1 MWMEIRRGKMRN
13 YLSDKKA
20 SEEKTEEKLS
30 AARHLIK
37 PSPSCHAHKVD
48 LWRAFQVPHLVRA
61 PVLTLP
67 HPFHAV
73 HSQEPCSCYQILSA
87 FLVPLVNAQSSP
99 GATVTNQDCAK
110 EDNSLWLLYFSSQ
123 HPMQMKYK
131 TLWEWRRSTELKTGP
146 IHYSSLGKKCCCL
159 EEPEK
164 ITEAVPPVS

>member
-1 MWMEIRRGKMRN
+1 MSEGGRIKHTHRIVIPDVRMWMEIRRGKMRN

-61 PVLTLP
+61 PVLALR

-73 HSQEPCSCYQILSA
+73 HSQEPRSCYQTLPVC
-87 FLVPLVNAQSSP
+87 LVPLVTAQSSP
-99 GATVTNQDCAK
+99 GATVTNQDCAWGRQFP
-110 EDNSLWLLYFSSQ
+110 L
-123 HPMQMKYK
+123 
-131 TLWEWRRSTELKTGP
+131 T
-146 IHYSSLGKKCCCL
+146 
-159 EEPEK
+159 
-164 ITEAVPPVS
+164 PVLQQPTFNANEI